1 MSSSKINDLKDF
13 ETAVKSLKEEL
24 DDMQENEIKV
34 YPKDN
39 LYSIVDSAFNFWKTG
54 WFLIMVKYNIE
65 IATLPDNGYKV
76 TLGVIE

>member
-1 MSSSKINDLKDF
+1 
-13 ETAVKSLKEEL
+13 
-24 DDMQENEIKV
+24 MQENEIKV

-39 LYSIVDSAFNFWKTG
+39 LYKIVDSAFNFWKTG